1 MPVDEDYIMMVH
13 MYIKKGDINV
23 YKRLSTSSLRDEMTC
38 KEGLPFTETASHGYL
53 IIIMFNSEY
62 DACAWWYIEEVTVYI
77 VVGRGLGS
85 PHTAR
90 NPSSN

>member
-23 YKRLSTSSLRDEMTC
+23 YKRLSPFSLRDEMTC